1 MSNSLSSSP
10 ILEAQNVHAGYIKD
24 VDILQGVNFRVDPGE
39 LVTVIGPNGAG
50 KSTLAKTIFGLLTP
64 HTGTITFKGEN
75 IVGLKSNQIKLACKA
90 LAVFSIA
97 SVCSLCVNVL
107 KSKQDTIWRSLGSA

>member
-1 MSNSLSSSP
+1 MSGSAKNSAPL
-10 ILEAQNVHAGYIKD
+10 LEVENVHAGYIKD
-24 VDILQGVNFRVDPGE
+24 VDILQGVNFRVEPGE

-75 IVGLKSNQIKLACKA
+75 IAGLKVKSNCPKG
-90 LAVFSIA
+90 
-97 SVCSLCVNVL
+97 NVL
-107 KSKQDTIWRSLGSA
+107 CTANCQCLSLPHCRRKPRNGGFCA